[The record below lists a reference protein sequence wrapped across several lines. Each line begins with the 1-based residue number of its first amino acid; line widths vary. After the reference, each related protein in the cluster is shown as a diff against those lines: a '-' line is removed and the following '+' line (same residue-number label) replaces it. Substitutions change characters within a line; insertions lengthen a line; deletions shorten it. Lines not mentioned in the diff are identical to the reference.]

1 MRNPDIVSI
10 ATTAATLLAV
20 LSLTP
25 VTADGQVPADNTAK
39 VTPAVKGGAFPWQL
53 TVYDRQGKIVRT
65 VGQLLMIISRR
76 RSRQT
81 GHGWRWSRPFQGR
94 QARIDRRQLLLPAN
108 LIVVDQSIGDR
119 MVENCTTWHRTE
131 E

>member
-65 VGQLLMIISRR
+65 VGQLA
-76 RSRQT
+76 
-81 GHGWRWSRPFQGR
+81 HDNFP
-94 QARIDRRQLLLPAN
+94 PAFSPDGTRMA
-108 LIVVDQSIGDR
+108 VVKAVPGAPGAD
-119 MVENCTTWHRTE
+119 
-131 E
+131 